1 MHSSKRSKAF
11 TAHFAPLPLAV
22 SMAAAGMVSG
32 FFSPQAQAL
41 CTTVGSTISCTG
53 ITVGLVTSTSGLTV
67 NVQNGAQI
75 YPGVIDTVN
84 AVSLTGTGITVNNAG
99 RIDPLLLPG
108 LVSLA
113 SGLNLSNA
121 AGSTVLVNNL
131 STGQIMGTSS
141 LLSANLLGLGGI
153 GLVVQNGAGGT
164 TTVNNTGLI
173 SGTALLGAA
182 VLPEDMPV
190 IALRGGARNVLTN
203 NASGM
208 ITGRVAMQA
217 SAAGNT
223 FTNAGTVTGSI
234 NLGAGAGANTF
245 NAVTGSVMNA
255 GAGVGIDLG
264 VLGGLGL
271 AYAPAGIVN
280 GGTSNNGNTLNL
292 QNAIGG
298 GSGASGA
305 GTIDGSKY
313 INFSKLNVT
322 SGTWSLTNQLF
333 AGGTTN
339 ATVALNGGLLNVD
352 SSALTGA
359 SITANGG
366 GLGAAVAGTTVS
378 NGISLGANG
387 LLVSNGANGLTLSG
401 VLTGAGALTKTGT
414 GNLTLSGA
422 NDFSGGTTLAA
433 GTLTLGNAAALGTQ
447 GLNVTGASTLANS
460 SALSVNNAIL
470 LNGANLTV
478 NSGAALA
485 FGGAVNGTGSLT
497 KTGAAD
503 LTLSGANNF
512 GGGLNINAGKLILA
526 HAGATGGGT
535 ITAGVGGT
543 AALDTSTVQT
553 LTNLIQLNGNLTLT
567 GSNDL
572 TLVGKISGT
581 GGLSKA
587 GTNTLT
593 LSGANDFTGNST
605 LGGGTL
611 ILQNNTGLGNSQ
623 LTLSANSTLDASG
636 LSLGNNIDLG
646 TRNLTLTNGT
656 ATSLGGALSGTGSL
670 IKSGAGDLTLAGP
683 NASYNGDV
691 LLTNGTLVIAN
702 DAAIGNGSL
711 RTSANTKL
719 DSDAA
724 RTISN
729 AVSLL
734 GNLNLAGSHDLALN
748 GDVSG
753 TNGSLTKNGAANL
766 VLNGINTYTGGTQ
779 VTSGTLL
786 VGDSSHASARIA
798 GPVSVSR
805 GASLGGFG
813 TVAGNV
819 DVASGGHLASGAP
832 VGVFTIDGDLTLRQ
846 GSQADFSLGAS
857 NGFSTPGASHS
868 VSVSGNLNLLGAQ
881 LNLFDAGGY
890 GPGLYRLFDWGGALT
905 MSNGGLVPPAGS
917 SLQILTANKQINL
930 INATNQSLNF
940 WNADGLAS
948 ASQMGGG
955 SGVWSQAG
963 ANWTDATGSVTAWR
977 NPNDAFS
984 IFGGAAGTVTVD
996 SSAGAIEAQGIQFA
1010 SDGYHLVGDGLALI
1024 STIPSALGEVRVGDG
1039 SQAASAWTA
1048 YVDNSLAGAG
1058 IDKTG
1063 MGTLV
1068 LRGSN
1073 TYTQSTRL
1081 SLGTLS
1087 VSSDANLGA
1096 SSANLNFEGGTL
1108 RVTGTSFQSTARS
1121 VVFGSAGGG
1130 VDIADASNTFTLGQ
1144 ALSGSGA
1151 LTKLGDGTLV
1161 LSGNNSYSGGTLIS
1175 AGTLTGSAGSF
1186 GSGAIVDNAALVLHQ
1201 TTDATLTNAISGSG
1215 SLTKTGAGNLT
1226 LGSNSYSG
1234 GTLISA
1240 GTLTGSADSF
1250 GSGAITNNAR
1260 LILDQDSTAS
1270 FANVMSGG
1278 GSLVKRGTGALEL
1291 EGDSSVGGGTQVQGG
1306 RLVVGGSAGSS
1317 ARLTSNVD
1325 VASGATLGGHGVIDG
1340 NVTLVSGAKLA
1351 PGNSIGTLTV
1361 DGDVT
1366 LGAGSILEVESAPDG
1381 SSDRLISTGA
1391 VNLNGANLNVLA
1403 GTGNWAPGTF
1413 YGIIQAASLTGSFAA
1428 VSSNLA
1434 FLTPELAYSATGVE
1448 LTLER
1453 NDVSFISAGRTYNQ
1467 RSAAAGVESLAT
1479 GTLYNAISLLTAEQ
1493 AQAAYD
1499 NLSGELHASTQGA
1512 LFDDSR
1518 YVRDAIGQRL
1528 RAAKGQAST
1537 DAILHT
1543 DADSGMTFWL
1553 QGYGGWGDS
1562 SGNSNTA
1569 RLDHDSRGTLLGIDL
1584 PVGDNWRVGVA
1595 AGYGTSK
1602 LDVDARSSSAEI
1614 DSTSLTLFASGQW
1627 EALNLR
1633 VGASHAWNDIDS
1645 SRHVRVGSLAEHD
1658 KASYDAN
1665 TTQVFG
1671 ELGYAI
1677 AAGDFTLEPFAG
1689 LAHVKVDSDSFKEHG
1704 GSTALRGNS
1713 EQDEVT
1719 YGTLGLHASTA
1730 LTAVGSVPLA
1740 LQGTLGWQH
1749 AFDDLDPKRQL
1760 SFAGGDAFT
1769 VKGAPLAQDTA
1780 LAQFGVTAQVASG
1793 TTVDLGYSGQ
1803 FGDGHKD
1810 NGIRLGLNVS
1820 F

>member
-1 MHSSKRSKAF
+1 M
-11 TAHFAPLPLAV
+11 
-22 SMAAAGMVSG
+22 
-32 FFSPQAQAL
+32 
-41 CTTVGSTISCTG
+41 
-53 ITVGLVTSTSGLTV
+53 GLVSSTSNLTV
-67 NVQNGAQI
+67 NVQNGSQI
-75 YPGVIDTVN
+75 YPGVVDMVN
-84 AVSLTGTGITVNNAG
+84 AVSLTGTGTTVNNAG
-99 RIDPLLLPG
+99 RIDPSLQPG

-121 AGSTVLVNNL
+121 AGSTVTVNNL
-131 STGQIMGTSS
+131 STGQIMGTSG

-153 GLVVQNGAGGT
+153 GLVVQNGVGGT

-190 IALRGGARNVLTN
+190 IALRGGARNELTN
-203 NASGM
+203 NASGL

-245 NAVTGSVMNA
+245 NAITGSAMSA
-255 GAGVGIDLG
+255 GAGVGVDLG

-280 GGTSNNGNTLNL
+280 AGTANNGNTLNL
-292 QNAIGG
+292 QNVIGG
-298 GSGASGA
+298 GSGLTGS

-333 AGGTTN
+333 AGGTVN
-339 ATVALNGGLLNVD
+339 PAVALNGGLLNVD
-352 SSALTGA
+352 SAALTGA
-359 SITANGG
+359 TVTANGG
-366 GLGAAVAGTTVS
+366 GLGAAVAGATVS
-378 NGISLGANG
+378 NGITLDTNG
-387 LLVSNGANGLTLSG
+387 LLVSNSVNGLTLSG

-414 GNLTLSGA
+414 GNLTLAGT
-422 NDFSGGTTLAA
+422 NDFSGGTTLTA
-433 GTLTLGNAAALGTQ
+433 GTLTLGNAAALGTE

-460 SALSVNNAIL
+460 SALSVNNGIL

-478 NSGAALA
+478 NSGAAMTL
-485 FGGAVNGTGSLT
+485 GGAINGTGSLT
-497 KTGAAD
+497 KTGNAD
-503 LTLSGANNF
+503 LTLSGTNNF
-512 GGGLNINAGKLILA
+512 GGGLNINAGRLILA
-526 HAGATGGGT
+526 NAGATGGGT
-535 ITAGVGGT
+535 LTAGVGGT
-543 AALDTSTVQT
+543 AALDTSTAQT

-581 GGLSKA
+581 GGLNKA
-587 GTNTLT
+587 GTNTVTLT
-593 LSGANDFTGNST
+593 GANDFTGNST

-611 ILQNNTGLGNSQ
+611 ILQNSTSLGSSQ
-623 LTLSANSTLDASG
+623 LTLSANSTLDAGG
-636 LSLGNNIDLG
+636 LSLGNNINLG
-646 TRNLTLTNGT
+646 TRNLTL
-656 ATSLGGALSGTGSL
+656 
-670 IKSGAGDLTLAGP
+670 
-683 NASYNGDV
+683 
-691 LLTNGTLVIAN
+691 
-702 DAAIGNGSL
+702 
-711 RTSANTKL
+711 
-719 DSDAA
+719 
-724 RTISN
+724 
-729 AVSLL
+729 
-734 GNLNLAGSHDLALN
+734 AGSNDLALN

-786 VGDSSHASARIA
+786 VGDSSHASARVA
-798 GPVSVSR
+798 GPVSVSS

-832 VGVFTIDGDLTLRQ
+832 VGVFTIAGDLTLRQ
-846 GSQADFSLGAS
+846 GSLADFSLGTS
-857 NGFSTPGASHS
+857 NGFSTPGASHG
-868 VSVSGNLNLLGAQ
+868 VSVTGDLNLQGAQ
-881 LNLFDAGGY
+881 LNLLDAGGY

-905 MSNGGLVPPAGS
+905 MSNGGLIPQAGS
-917 SLQILTANKQINL
+917 SLQVLTFNKQINL
-930 INATNQSLNF
+930 INAINQPLNF
-940 WNADGLAS
+940 WNANGLAS

-955 SGVWSQAG
+955 SGVWSQSG

-984 IFGGAAGTVTVD
+984 IFGGAAGTVTLD
-996 SSAGAIEAQGIQFA
+996 SSAGAIKAQGIQFA
-1010 SDGYHLVGDGLALI
+1010 SDGYHLVGDDLAV
-1024 STIPSALGEVRVGDG
+1024 TGTVPSALGEVRVGDG

-1048 YVDNSLAGAG
+1048 YVDNSLTGAG

-1063 MGTLV
+1063 LGTLV

-1096 SSANLNFEGGTL
+1096 SSANLDFEGGTL
-1108 RVTGTSFQSTARS
+1108 RVTGNSFQSTARN
-1121 VVFGSAGGG
+1121 VVFGSDGGAI
-1130 VDIADASNTFTLGQ
+1130 DIADASNTFSLGQ

-1161 LSGNNSYSGGTLIS
+1161 LTGNNSYSGSTLIS

-1201 TTDATLTNAISGSG
+1201 TTDATLSNAISGNG

-1240 GTLTGSADSF
+1240 GTLTGSAGSF

-1260 LILDQDSTAS
+1260 LILDQDSTSS
-1270 FANVMSGG
+1270 FANVISGG
-1278 GSLVKRGTGALEL
+1278 GSLVKRGAGALEL
-1291 EGDSSVGGGTQVQGG
+1291 ESDSSVGGGTRVEGG

-1325 VASGATLGGHGVIDG
+1325 VVSGATLGGHGVIDG

-1381 SSDRLISTGA
+1381 NSDRLISTGA

-1403 GTGNWAPGTF
+1403 GTEDWAPSTA
-1413 YGIIQAASLTGSFAA
+1413 YGIVQAASLNGTFAA

-1434 FLTPELAYSATGVE
+1434 FLTPQLAYSTTGVE

-1467 RSAAAGVESLAT
+1467 RSAASGVESLAT
-1479 GTLYNAISLLTAEQ
+1479 GSLYNAISVLSVEQ

-1499 NLSGELHASTQGA
+1499 SLSGELHSSTQGA

-1518 YVRDAIGQRL
+1518 YVREAIGQRL
-1528 RAAKGQAST
+1528 RAAQGQAST

-1553 QGYGGWGDS
+1553 QGYGGWGDT

-1569 RLDHDSRGTLLGIDL
+1569 RMDHDSRGTLLGIDL

-1627 EALNLR
+1627 DALNLR
-1633 VGASHAWNDIDS
+1633 LGASHAWNDIDS
-1645 SRHVRVGSLAEHD
+1645 SRHVQVGSLAEHD
-1658 KASYDAN
+1658 KAGYDAN

-1677 AAGDFTLEPFAG
+1677 AAGDFILEPFAG

-1704 GSTALRGNS
+1704 GSTALRGNR

-1730 LTAVGSVPLA
+1730 LTTVGSVPLA
-1740 LQGTLGWQH
+1740 LLGTLGWQH

-1769 VKGAPLAQDTA
+1769 VKGTPLAQDTA
-1780 LAQFGVTAQVASG
+1780 LAQLGVTAQVASG

-1803 FGDGHKD
+1803 FGDGYKD